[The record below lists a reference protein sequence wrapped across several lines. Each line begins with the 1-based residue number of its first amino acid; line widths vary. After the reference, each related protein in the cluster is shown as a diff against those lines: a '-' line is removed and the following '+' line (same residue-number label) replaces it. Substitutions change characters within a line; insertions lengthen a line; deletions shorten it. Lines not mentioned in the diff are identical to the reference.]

1 MRTLLKS
8 VDSAASEGFDL
19 DQTCSEAVSSITDD
33 VCRPLRTRV
42 EQILLLEA
50 GPVVLY
56 KLVQLIRDGLSL
68 RSFYTSE
75 SKKYVIY
82 QLNLISDGL
91 GSNESLAN
99 GNVNE
104 MRHGESYSE
113 ILAQGFTRPQC
124 DNNNS
129 SNNRQLPLD

>member
-8 VDSAASEGFDL
+8 VDNAASEGFDI

-56 KLVQLIRDGLSL
+56 KLVQLIRDALSL

-75 SKKYVIY
+75 SKKSAIY
-82 QLNLISDGL
+82 QLHLISDGL
-91 GSNESLAN
+91 GSNESLA
-99 GNVNE
+99 
-104 MRHGESYSE
+104 M
-113 ILAQGFTRPQC
+113 LMK
-124 DNNNS
+124 
-129 SNNRQLPLD
+129 

>member
-8 VDSAASEGFDL
+8 VDNAASEGFDL

-75 SKKYVIY
+75 SKKSVIY

-91 GSNESLAN
+91 GSNESLA
-99 GNVNE
+99 
-104 MRHGESYSE
+104 M
-113 ILAQGFTRPQC
+113 LMK
-124 DNNNS
+124 
-129 SNNRQLPLD
+129 

>member
-8 VDSAASEGFDL
+8 VDNASSEGFDL

-75 SKKYVIY
+75 SKKSVIY

-91 GSNESLAN
+91 GSNESLA
-99 GNVNE
+99 
-104 MRHGESYSE
+104 M
-113 ILAQGFTRPQC
+113 LMK
-124 DNNNS
+124 
-129 SNNRQLPLD
+129 

>member
-8 VDSAASEGFDL
+8 VNCAASKTEGFDL

-56 KLVQLIRDGLSL
+56 KLVQLIRNGLSL
-68 RSFYTSE
+68 RSYHPQKFIARFEEPVLCLQYFLDTE
-75 SKKYVIY
+75 EKGKKPKKE
-82 QLNLISDGL
+82 GR
-91 GSNESLAN
+91 SL
-99 GNVNE
+99 
-104 MRHGESYSE
+104 R
-113 ILAQGFTRPQC
+113 
-124 DNNNS
+124 
-129 SNNRQLPLD
+129 

>member
-75 SKKYVIY
+75 SKKSVIY

-91 GSNESLAN
+91 SSNESLA
-99 GNVNE
+99 
-104 MRHGESYSE
+104 M
-113 ILAQGFTRPQC
+113 LMK
-124 DNNNS
+124 
-129 SNNRQLPLD
+129 

>member
-8 VDSAASEGFDL
+8 VDNAASEGFDL

-56 KLVQLIRDGLSL
+56 KLVQLIRDALSL

-75 SKKYVIY
+75 SKKSVIY

-91 GSNESLAN
+91 GSNESLA
-99 GNVNE
+99 
-104 MRHGESYSE
+104 M
-113 ILAQGFTRPQC
+113 LMK
-124 DNNNS
+124 
-129 SNNRQLPLD
+129 